1 MLEAGGWRREVEGEI
16 EEAGNQWM
24 RASTVTNG
32 MAGRVATVLMMAS
45 VRTGNALIVIGV
57 SGLAWFL
64 CLRPSVSM

>member
-1 MLEAGGWRREVEGEI
+1 MLEAGGWRRGVEGEI
-16 EEAGNQWM
+16 EEAGNKWM

-32 MAGRVATVLMMAS
+32 TAGRVATVRMMAS

>member
-1 MLEAGGWRREVEGEI
+1 MLEAGGWRRGVEGEI

-24 RASTVTNG
+24 RASTVTNST
-32 MAGRVATVLMMAS
+32 AGRVATVRMMAS